1 MLNTSPKKGH
11 TEFDIL
17 QESIIDLV
25 NLILLVVVIAVFYRL
40 RSVLGMRNEE
50 DDNTGRHDAYR
61 LNREAFDAAKD
72 APKGPPQDTPPAGD
86 AEPAG
91 VSEPARPFAEPT
103 DDTPIE
109 AGKGLTLVREKD
121 PDFDEGAFVEG
132 ARKLY
137 EMILLDFA
145 AGDLTGVKGFLG
157 PDVLAGFEAAIHQR
171 EEAGEHLITEI
182 HALARPVIEDAEYDN
197 GVVRL
202 SVRYSA
208 DLVSHVS
215 GAGAEEHA
223 PSPVRSRDLWTF
235 ERHVQS
241 DSPNWLL
248 IATQTE

>member
-11 TEFDIL
+11 TGFDIL

-72 APKGPPQDTPPAGD
+72 APKDTPKDTPPAGD

-157 PDVLAGFEAAIHQR
+157 PGCAG
-171 EEAGEHLITEI
+171 
-182 HALARPVIEDAEYDN
+182 
-197 GVVRL
+197 RL
-202 SVRYSA
+202 
-208 DLVSHVS
+208 
-215 GAGAEEHA
+215 
-223 PSPVRSRDLWTF
+223 
-235 ERHVQS
+235 
-241 DSPNWLL
+241 
-248 IATQTE
+248 

>member
-1 MLNTSPKKGH
+1 
-11 TEFDIL
+11 
-17 QESIIDLV
+17 
-25 NLILLVVVIAVFYRL
+25 
-40 RSVLGMRNEE
+40 MRNEE

-61 LNREAFDAAKD
+61 LNREAFDAPKDGPKDTAKD
-72 APKGPPQDTPPAGD
+72 TTKDTAPASE
-86 AEPAG
+86 AEPASG
-91 VSEPARPFAEPT
+91 PVPLRPFAEPT

-121 PDFDEGAFVEG
+121 PDFDEVAFVEG

-157 PDVLAGFEAAIHQR
+157 PDVLAGFEAAISAR

-208 DLVSHVS
+208 DLVSHIS
-215 GAGAEEHA
+215 SAGAEETKPLPA
-223 PSPVRSRDLWTF
+223 RSRDLWTF
-235 ERHVQS
+235 ERNVQS

>member
-1 MLNTSPKKGH
+1 M
-11 TEFDIL
+11 
-17 QESIIDLV
+17 
-25 NLILLVVVIAVFYRL
+25 
-40 RSVLGMRNEE
+40 
-50 DDNTGRHDAYR
+50 
-61 LNREAFDAAKD
+61 
-72 APKGPPQDTPPAGD
+72 
-86 AEPAG
+86 
-91 VSEPARPFAEPT
+91 

-109 AGKGLTLVREKD
+109 AGRGLTLVREKD

-145 AGDLTGVKGFLG
+145 AGDLTGVKDFLG
-157 PDVLAGFEAAIHQR
+157 ADVLAGFDAAIQQR
-171 EEAGEHLITEI
+171 EEVGEHLVTEI

-208 DLVSHVS
+208 DLVSHIS
-215 GAGAEEHA
+215 GAGTEENTS
-223 PSPVRSRDLWTF
+223 SPVRSRDLWTF

>member
-1 MLNTSPKKGH
+1 
-11 TEFDIL
+11 
-17 QESIIDLV
+17 
-25 NLILLVVVIAVFYRL
+25 
-40 RSVLGMRNEE
+40 MRNEE

-61 LNREAFDAAKD
+61 LNREAFDTSK
-72 APKGPPQDTPPAGD
+72 DTPKDPPKDIAPPGD
-86 AEPAG
+86 VEVDT
-91 VSEPARPFAEPT
+91 VSEPARPFAEPA

-137 EMILLDFA
+137 EMILLEFA
-145 AGDLTGVKGFLG
+145 AGDLTSVKGFLG
-157 PDVLAGFEAAIHQR
+157 PDVLAGFEAAIRQR

-182 HALARPVIEDAEYDN
+182 HALARPVIEDAEYDK

-208 DLVSHVS
+208 DLVSHIS
-215 GAGAEEHA
+215 GAGAEENA
-223 PSPVRSRDLWTF
+223 PAPVRSRDLWTF

-248 IATQTE
+248 VATQTE

>member
-1 MLNTSPKKGH
+1 
-11 TEFDIL
+11 
-17 QESIIDLV
+17 
-25 NLILLVVVIAVFYRL
+25 
-40 RSVLGMRNEE
+40 MRNEE
-50 DDNTGRHDAYR
+50 DDNTGRRDAYR
-61 LNREAFDAAKD
+61 LNREAFDTPKD
-72 APKGPPQDTPPAGD
+72 APKDTTQETAAASE
-86 AEPAG
+86 AEPTDA
-91 VSEPARPFAEPT
+91 PARPFAEPT

-121 PDFDEGAFVEG
+121 PDFDEAAFVEG
-132 ARKLY
+132 AGKLY

-157 PDVLAGFEAAIHQR
+157 PDVLVGFEAAIQQR
-171 EEAGEHLITEI
+171 EETGEHLITEI

-208 DLVSHVS
+208 DLVSHIS
-215 GAGAEEHA
+215 SAGAEESK
-223 PSPVRSRDLWTF
+223 PSPARSRDLWTF
-235 ERHVQS
+235 ERNVQS

>member
-1 MLNTSPKKGH
+1 
-11 TEFDIL
+11 
-17 QESIIDLV
+17 
-25 NLILLVVVIAVFYRL
+25 
-40 RSVLGMRNEE
+40 MRNEE

-61 LNREAFDAAKD
+61 LNREAFDTAKD
-72 APKGPPQDTPPAGD
+72 ARKDKERHPTERRRGRR
-86 AEPAG
+86 AEPVGA
-91 VSEPARPFAEPT
+91 SEPPDPFAEPM

-109 AGKGLTLVREKD
+109 AGRGLTLVREKD

-145 AGDLTGVKGFLG
+145 AGDLTGVKDFLG
-157 PDVLAGFEAAIHQR
+157 ADVLAGFDAAIQQR
-171 EEAGEHLITEI
+171 EEAGEHLVTEI

-208 DLVSHVS
+208 DLVSHIS
-215 GAGAEEHA
+215 GAGAEENTS
-223 PSPVRSRDLWTF
+223 SPVRSRDLWTF

>member
-1 MLNTSPKKGH
+1 
-11 TEFDIL
+11 
-17 QESIIDLV
+17 
-25 NLILLVVVIAVFYRL
+25 
-40 RSVLGMRNEE
+40 MRNEE

-61 LNREAFDAAKD
+61 LNREAFDAPKD
-72 APKGPPQDTPPAGD
+72 PSKDTPTDTSDTSDTSAGD
-86 AEPAG
+86 DGDPAQA
-91 VSEPARPFAEPT
+91 PPRPFAVPT
-103 DDTPIE
+103 NDTPIE

-121 PDFDEGAFVEG
+121 PDFDEAAFVEG
-132 ARKLY
+132 AGKLY

-145 AGDLTGVKGFLG
+145 AGDLSGVKAFLG
-157 PDVLAGFEAAIHQR
+157 PDVLAGFEAAIRQR

-208 DLVSHVS
+208 DLVSHIS
-215 GAGAEEHA
+215 SAGAEASEQTPA
-223 PSPVRSRDLWTF
+223 RSRDLWTF

>member
-1 MLNTSPKKGH
+1 M
-11 TEFDIL
+11 
-17 QESIIDLV
+17 
-25 NLILLVVVIAVFYRL
+25 
-40 RSVLGMRNEE
+40 
-50 DDNTGRHDAYR
+50 
-61 LNREAFDAAKD
+61 
-72 APKGPPQDTPPAGD
+72 
-86 AEPAG
+86 
-91 VSEPARPFAEPT
+91 

-109 AGKGLTLVREKD
+109 AGRGLTLVREKD

-145 AGDLTGVKGFLG
+145 AGDLTGVKAFLG

-171 EEAGEHLITEI
+171 EEEGEHLITEI

-215 GAGAEEHA
+215 GTGAEEPRRRRCA
-223 PSPVRSRDLWTF
+223 VAICGFSNAMFS
-235 ERHVQS
+235 
-241 DSPNWLL
+241 
-248 IATQTE
+248 QTAELAADCNLTE

>member
-1 MLNTSPKKGH
+1 
-11 TEFDIL
+11 
-17 QESIIDLV
+17 
-25 NLILLVVVIAVFYRL
+25 
-40 RSVLGMRNEE
+40 MRNEE

-61 LNREAFDAAKD
+61 LNREAFDAPKDGPKDTAKD
-72 APKGPPQDTPPAGD
+72 TTKDTTKDTAPASE
-86 AEPAG
+86 AEPASG
-91 VSEPARPFAEPT
+91 PVPLRPFAEPT

-121 PDFDEGAFVEG
+121 PDFDEAAFVEG

-157 PDVLAGFEAAIHQR
+157 PDVLAGFEAAISARQ
-171 EEAGEHLITEI
+171 EAGEHLITEI

-208 DLVSHVS
+208 DLLSHIS
-215 GAGAEEHA
+215 SAGAEETKPLPA
-223 PSPVRSRDLWTF
+223 RSRDLWTF

>member
-1 MLNTSPKKGH
+1 
-11 TEFDIL
+11 
-17 QESIIDLV
+17 
-25 NLILLVVVIAVFYRL
+25 
-40 RSVLGMRNEE
+40 MRNEE

-61 LNREAFDAAKD
+61 LNREAFDTAKD
-72 APKGPPQDTPPAGD
+72 ARKDTQKDTLKDSGKDTAPAGD
-86 AEPAG
+86 AEPVGA
-91 VSEPARPFAEPT
+91 SETPRPFAEPM
-103 DDTPIE
+103 DNTPIE
-109 AGKGLTLVREKD
+109 AGRGLTLVREKD
-121 PDFDEGAFVEG
+121 PDFDEGAFIEG

-145 AGDLTGVKGFLG
+145 AGDLTGVKDFLG
-157 PDVLAGFEAAIHQR
+157 ADVLAGFDAAIQQR
-171 EEAGEHLITEI
+171 EEVGEHLVTEI

-208 DLVSHVS
+208 DLVSHIS
-215 GAGAEEHA
+215 GAGTEENTS
-223 PSPVRSRDLWTF
+223 SPVRSRDLWTF

>member
-1 MLNTSPKKGH
+1 
-11 TEFDIL
+11 
-17 QESIIDLV
+17 
-25 NLILLVVVIAVFYRL
+25 
-40 RSVLGMRNEE
+40 MRNEE

-61 LNREAFDAAKD
+61 LNREAFGSPKDGPKEAAKEH
-72 APKGPPQDTPPAGD
+72 ASASE

-91 VSEPARPFAEPT
+91 GPKPLRPFAEPT

-109 AGKGLTLVREKD
+109 VGKGLTLVREKY
-121 PDFDEGAFVEG
+121 PDFDEAAFVEG

-145 AGDLTGVKGFLG
+145 AGDLTGVKDFLG
-157 PDVLAGFEAAIHQR
+157 SDVLAGFEAAIVAR
-171 EEAGEHLITEI
+171 EKAGEHLITEI
-182 HALARPVIEDAEYDN
+182 HALARPLIEDAEYDN

-202 SVRYSA
+202 SVRYCA

-215 GAGAEEHA
+215 SDGAEETKPLPA
-223 PSPVRSRDLWTF
+223 RSRDLWIF